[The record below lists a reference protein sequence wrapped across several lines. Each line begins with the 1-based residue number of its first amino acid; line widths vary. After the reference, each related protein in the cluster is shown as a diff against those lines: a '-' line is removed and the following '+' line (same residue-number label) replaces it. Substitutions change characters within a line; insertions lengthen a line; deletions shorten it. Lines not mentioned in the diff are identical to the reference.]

1 MQVVKSW
8 DFQQFLS
15 MGKEQRTAIR
25 RALNED
31 SEKLIQVNIRKII
44 IVSKSNEMPT
54 STCGEWGPKLLVF
67 AYTIQIAL
75 LAKIVF

>member
-1 MQVVKSW
+1 MYIIVPYHISHCKFSPQVVKSW

-31 SEKLIQVNIRKII
+31 SEKLIQVNIRK
-44 IVSKSNEMPT
+44 K
-54 STCGEWGPKLLVF
+54 
-67 AYTIQIAL
+67 
-75 LAKIVF
+75 

>member
-1 MQVVKSW
+1 MQQPLIHSIVFSFKVVKSW

-31 SEKLIQVNIRKII
+31 SEKLIQV
-44 IVSKSNEMPT
+44 
-54 STCGEWGPKLLVF
+54 
-67 AYTIQIAL
+67 
-75 LAKIVF
+75 

>member
-1 MQVVKSW
+1 MVKSW

-31 SEKLIQVNIRKII
+31 SEKLIQVRKII
-44 IVSKSNEMPT
+44 FGSK
-54 STCGEWGPKLLVF
+54 
-67 AYTIQIAL
+67 
-75 LAKIVF
+75 